1 MPAERKGVPYPAV
14 AMVIIAILSV
24 QLGSALATDLCD
36 ELGVGGVVFMR
47 ALVSAIVLMIIWR
60 PNLRIRREDIPV
72 TLMFGVALAGMNLA
86 FYESIDRIPLGTAV
100 TIEFIGPLSVA
111 LITSH
116 RRKDLIWVAM
126 AATGILLL
134 TGGIGGDDLD
144 VAGILLAVLAGALW
158 GSYIVLGKRMGE
170 KYVGGQGLA
179 IAMVVSTVLTLPF
192 AFSGG
197 MSELAQPEVLGLI
210 VFVGILSSA
219 FPFSL
224 EMEAMRRLPSNVF
237 GVFMSLEPAI
247 AAMIGFLV
255 LDQGVTPRELVAIAL
270 VDTASAGALRAA
282 GVPEPIDH

>member
-1 MPAERKGVPYPAV
+1 
-14 AMVIIAILSV
+14 MVIIAILSV
-24 QLGSALATDLCD
+24 QLGSALATDLFD

-47 ALVSAIVLMIIWR
+47 ALVSAVVLMIIWR
-60 PNLRIRREDIPV
+60 PNLRISREDIPV

-134 TGGIGGDDLD
+134 TGGIGGDDLN
-144 VAGILLAVLAGALW
+144 VTGILLALLAGTLW
-158 GSYIVLGKRMGE
+158 GCYIVLGKRMGE
-170 KYVGGQGLA
+170 QYVGGQGLA
-179 IAMVVSTVLTLPF
+179 IAMVVSSVLTLPF
-192 AFSGG
+192 AFSAG

-210 VFVGILSSA
+210 IFVGILSSA

-255 LDQGVTPRELVAIAL
+255 LGQVVEPRELAAIAL
-270 VDTASAGALRAA
+270 VVTASAGALRSA

>member
-24 QLGSALATDLCD
+24 QLGSALATDLFD

-60 PNLRIRREDIPV
+60 PNLRLRREDIPV

-144 VAGILLAVLAGALW
+144 VAGILLALLAGILW

-170 KYVGGQGLA
+170 QYVGGQGLA
-179 IAMVVSTVLTLPF
+179 IAMVVSTILTLPF
-192 AFSGG
+192 AFGGG

-255 LDQGVTPRELVAIAL
+255 LDQGVAPRELVAIAL
-270 VDTASAGALRAA
+270 VVTASAGALRSA

>member
-14 AMVIIAILSV
+14 AMVITAILSV
-24 QLGSALATDLCD
+24 QLGSALATDLFD

-60 PNLRIRREDIPV
+60 PNLRLRREDIPV

-134 TGGIGGDDLD
+134 TGGIGGDDLN
-144 VAGILLAVLAGALW
+144 VTGILLALLAGTLW
-158 GSYIVLGKRMGE
+158 GCYIVLGKRMGE
-170 KYVGGQGLA
+170 QYVGGQGLA
-179 IAMVVSTVLTLPF
+179 IAMVVSSVLTLPF
-192 AFSGG
+192 AFSAG

-210 VFVGILSSA
+210 IFVGILSSA

-255 LDQGVTPRELVAIAL
+255 LGQVVEPRELAAIAL
-270 VDTASAGALRAA
+270 VVTASAGALRSA

>member
-24 QLGSALATDLCD
+24 QLGSALATDLFD

-60 PNLRIRREDIPV
+60 PNLRLRREDIPV

-144 VAGILLAVLAGALW
+144 VAGILLAVLAGILW
-158 GSYIVLGKRMGE
+158 GSYIVLGKGMGE
-170 KYVGGQGLA
+170 QYGGSGTGDRDGGLDRPDA
-179 IAMVVSTVLTLPF
+179 
-192 AFSGG
+192 AFRLRRGPLGPRPAGG
-197 MSELAQPEVLGLI
+197 AAPNRLRRHPQLGLP
-210 VFVGILSSA
+210 VLAGDGGDAKAALQRV
-219 FPFSL
+219 
-224 EMEAMRRLPSNVF
+224 RR
-237 GVFMSLEPAI
+237 I
-247 AAMIGFLV
+247 H
-255 LDQGVTPRELVAIAL
+255 D
-270 VDTASAGALRAA
+270 
-282 GVPEPIDH
+282 